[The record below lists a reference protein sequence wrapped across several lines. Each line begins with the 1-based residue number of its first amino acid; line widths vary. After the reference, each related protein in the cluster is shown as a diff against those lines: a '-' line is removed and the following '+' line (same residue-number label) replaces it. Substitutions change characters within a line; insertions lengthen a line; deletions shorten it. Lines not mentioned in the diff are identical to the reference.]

1 MENKKQLLYYNKI
14 SVIAD
19 SSKLCGDSC
28 DLSSTFCDLISDGD
42 YICVCQNKFVPID
55 GTKATC
61 AS

>member
-1 MENKKQLLYYNKI
+1 MSNIHKLLWYTTL
-14 SVIAD
+14 VIAD

-28 DLSSTFCDLISDGD
+28 DLSSTICDLVSDGD